1 MKRYDFL
8 YILCLL
14 ALLCGTITSC
24 SQDPLADG
32 LPQENSHG
40 LVLQLAIDG
49 NPVVT
54 PSAASTRIAAD
65 PTLNENLVEKVDVFF
80 FSNDDL
86 HKHVNATLGTDYRIV
101 LAGADWK
108 TQFPAM
114 QYDIYVVANRHKD
127 TDLSGISTV
136 AELMKLIDTD
146 NEVYRVE
153 GERMS
158 ESKTYSGKTFL
169 MDGKVTW
176 TPPATD
182 DATIEVDLKRAAA
195 KIVVNVSFSEAFIT
209 DQIDITGVRKKVV
222 NYVPQVVAFAD
233 AGYREMEVMGDASTS
248 DFADTDHTNGEQGAK
263 RKDVLYAYTYPNH
276 WGENM
281 ERETYLLVNVPYNDN
296 NGTDKTNDDTPYLY
310 NYYKVPIRFSAD
322 TDELHLDRN
331 MQYTVNV
338 TVDRK
343 GNTEIDQ
350 PVTLTTP
357 TFKVAEWKT
366 VDINVDN
373 DSPNYLV
380 LSDYDIEMHNEEEVT
395 IEFFSSSSLAAN
407 NMGVQ
412 IREAYYVDKSGTNK
426 TAQHYY
432 YIETNFWGNRTLEQ
446 ITNREVNIT
455 DLCEI
460 TWDEDKLTGTITF
473 KSKFIKEYQSGQN
486 HYDNI
491 LAATNITARY
501 FTLIVTNTDSPATT
515 KEVTITQYPLEYI
528 MGVPGWYSTRSD
540 FGADWEDHGDLTG
553 VKTRF
558 DNAPTVSN
566 GIFKSKYYDEED
578 EDIYRYKAE
587 GQDGEWVGGLWGHW
601 EYKYYTIEH
610 DSDPDDND
618 NNRMYLV
625 QLTSTNSEYTI
636 ARPKM
641 SGSGNDIVTALGAEN
656 NKVVSPAFMLASQL
670 GTVSNTTWDNAQ
682 THCKNY
688 VEVIKYKDNT
698 TRRLEDWRLP
708 TFAELKIIAQYQN
721 EQPQVMDEVLGGN
734 RYWSADTSKY
744 LTTASATNEDY
755 TDPGQGNESTE
766 CYIRCIRDVTPADL
780 EEFAKHGIR

>member
-14 ALLCGTITSC
+14 ALLCGTISSC
-24 SQDPLADG
+24 SEDPLADG
-32 LPQENSHG
+32 LPEENPHG

-49 NPVVT
+49 NPVAT

-80 FSNDDL
+80 FSNGAL

-108 TQFPAM
+108 TQFPAT
-114 QYDIYVVANRHKD
+114 QYDVYVVANRHEED
-127 TDLSGISTV
+127 TDLSGIRTV
-136 AELMKLIDTD
+136 AELMELTDTD
-146 NEVYRVE
+146 NEVYKVE

-158 ESKTYSGKTFL
+158 GSETYSGKTFL
-169 MDGKVTW
+169 MDGHVEW

-195 KIVVNVSFSEAFIT
+195 KIVVNVSFSEDFIT

-222 NYVPQVVAFAD
+222 NYVPQAMALAD

-248 DFADTDHTNGEQGAK
+248 GFAYTDYTNGEQGAK

-296 NGTDKTNDDTPYLY
+296 NGTSGTGDDTPYRY

-350 PVTLTTP
+350 PVPLTP
-357 TFKVAEWKT
+357 TFNVAEWKT
-366 VDINVDN
+366 KDINVDN

-412 IREAYYVDKSGTNK
+412 IREAYYVDKEGENQATQN
-426 TAQHYY
+426 YY
-432 YIETNFWGNRTLEQ
+432 VSYRNNPIAED
-446 ITNREVNIT
+446 VDIT
-455 DLCEI
+455 DLCDI
-460 TWDEDKLTGTITF
+460 TWDENTLTGTITF
-473 KSKFIKEYQSGQN
+473 KSQYISEYVNIWNQ
-486 HYDNI
+486 HFDNI

-501 FTLIVTNTDSPATT
+501 FTLDVTNTDSPATT
-515 KEVTITQYPLEYI
+515 KEVKITQYPLEYI

-587 GQDGEWVGGLWGHW
+587 GQEGEWVGSIFGGYW
-601 EYKYYTIEH
+601 EYKYYTIEY
-610 DSDPDDND
+610 DSDPDNND

-641 SGSGNDIVTALGAEN
+641 SGSGNDIVTATGAEN

-670 GTVSNTTWDNAQ
+670 GTVSNTTWNNAQ

-688 VEVIKYKDNT
+688 VEVIKYDDNT

-734 RYWSADTSKY
+734 RYWSADTRKY
-744 LTTASATNEDY
+744 LTTANAIDETY
-755 TDPGQGNESTE
+755 TDPDQGGNNTE

>member
-14 ALLCGTITSC
+14 ALLCGTISSC
-24 SQDPLADG
+24 SEDSLADG
-32 LPQENSHG
+32 LPEEELHG
-40 LVLQLAIDG
+40 LILQLTVDG
-49 NPVVT
+49 NPAAT
-54 PSAASTRIAAD
+54 PSVVQTRIAAD
-65 PTLNENLVEKVDVFF
+65 PTLNENLVRKVDVFF
-80 FSNDDL
+80 FSNDVL
-86 HKHVNATLGTDYRIV
+86 YKHVYATLGTDYRIV

-108 TQFPAM
+108 TQFPDA
-114 QYDIYVVANRHKD
+114 QYDVYVVANRHED

-146 NEVYRVE
+146 NKVYRVE

-158 ESKTYSGKTFL
+158 ELETYSGKTFL

-195 KIVVNVSFSEAFIT
+195 KIVVNVSFSEDFIT
-209 DQIDITGVRKKVV
+209 DQIDIISVRKKVV
-222 NYVPQVVAFAD
+222 NYVPQAMAFAD
-233 AGYREMEVMGDASTS
+233 AGYQEMEVMGDAGASG
-248 DFADTDHTNGEQGAK
+248 FAYTDYTNGEQGTD
-263 RKDVLYAYTYPNH
+263 RRDVLYAYTYPNH

-296 NGTDKTNDDTPYLY
+296 NGTDKTNDDTQYLH

-322 TDELHLDRN
+322 MDELHLDRN

-338 TVDRK
+338 TIDRK
-343 GNTEIDQ
+343 GNTEIDG
-350 PVTLTTP
+350 PVPLNHP
-357 TFKVAEWKT
+357 TFNVAEWKT

-426 TAQHYY
+426 TTQNYY
-432 YIETNFWGNRTLEQ
+432 VSYRDNPIAED
-446 ITNREVNIT
+446 VDIT

-460 TWDEDKLTGTITF
+460 TWDENTLTGTITF
-473 KSKFIKEYQSGQN
+473 KSQYVSEYVNIWNQ
-486 HYDNI
+486 HFDNI

-501 FTLIVTNTDSPATT
+501 FTLDVTNTDSPATT
-515 KEVTITQYPLEYI
+515 KEVKITQYPLEYI

-553 VKTRF
+553 VKTEF
-558 DNAPTVSN
+558 DRSPTVSN
-566 GIFKSKYYDEED
+566 NTFSSKYYFERETTWQGTQKY
-578 EDIYRYKAE
+578 IYTYVAE
-587 GQDGEWVGGLWGHW
+587 RQSRGTGWDR
-601 EYKYYTIEH
+601 EYYYTIEQGTNQ
-610 DSDPDDND
+610 DSQN

-636 ARPKM
+636 ARPKTTIDEDD
-641 SGSGNDIVTALGAEN
+641 GQLITVDDDEQN
-656 NKVVSPAFMLASQL
+656 NEVVSPAFMLASQL
-670 GTVSNTTWDNAQ
+670 GTVTANLTWDQAQ
-682 THCKNY
+682 TQCKNY
-688 VEVIKYKDNT
+688 IEVIKYNDNT
-698 TRRLEDWRLP
+698 TRRLDDWRLP
-708 TFAELKIIAQYQN
+708 TAKELEVIARYQD
-721 EQPQVMDEVLGGN
+721 EQPQVMDEVLRGKW
-734 RYWSADTSKY
+734 YWSAYQNTR
-744 LTTASATNEDY
+744 Y
-755 TDPGQGNESTE
+755 TVPGDDKQQSTGA
-766 CYIRCIRDVTPADL
+766 RCVRDVTPADL
-780 EEFAKHGIR
+780 EEFANHGIR

>member
-14 ALLCGTITSC
+14 ALLCGTISSC
-24 SQDPLADG
+24 SEDPLADG
-32 LPQENSHG
+32 LPEENPHG

-49 NPVVT
+49 NPVAT

-80 FSNDDL
+80 FSNGAL

-108 TQFPAM
+108 TQFPAT
-114 QYDIYVVANRHKD
+114 QYDVYVVANRHEED
-127 TDLSGISTV
+127 TDLSGIRTV
-136 AELMKLIDTD
+136 AELMELTDTD
-146 NEVYRVE
+146 NEVYKVE

-158 ESKTYSGKTFL
+158 GSETYSGKTFL
-169 MDGKVTW
+169 MDGHVEW

-195 KIVVNVSFSEAFIT
+195 KIVVNVSFSEDFIT

-222 NYVPQVVAFAD
+222 NYVPQAMALAD

-248 DFADTDHTNGEQGAK
+248 GFAYTDYTNGEQGAK

-296 NGTDKTNDDTPYLY
+296 NGTSGTGDDTPYRY

-338 TVDRK
+338 TIDRK

-350 PVTLTTP
+350 PVTLTP
-357 TFKVAEWKT
+357 TFNVAKWETK
-366 VDINVDN
+366 DINVDN

-395 IEFFSSSSLAAN
+395 IEFFSSSPLAAE

-412 IREAYYVDKSGTNK
+412 ITEAYYVDKDGNNAT
-426 TAQHYY
+426 TQHYY
-432 YIETNFWGNRTLEQ
+432 YIETDRWGNSNLEQ
-446 ITNREVNIT
+446 ITDHDGVDIT
-455 DLCEI
+455 DLCDI
-460 TWDEDKLTGTITF
+460 TWDENTLTGTITF
-473 KSKFIKEYQSGQN
+473 KSQYVSEYRN
-486 HYDNI
+486 YDNI

-501 FTLIVTNTDSPATT
+501 FTLLVTNTDSPATT
-515 KEVTITQYPLEYI
+515 KEVKITQYPLEYI
-528 MGVPGWYSTRSD
+528 MGVPGVYATRSD
-540 FGADWEDHGDLTG
+540 LEEEGNTYENYKNHTPLRNLPPLS
-553 VKTRF
+553 KSIF
-558 DNAPTVSN
+558 DSKVYTTAWVPGIWGEGSN
-566 GIFKSKYYDEED
+566 QTGIFYVSRESDKNSWYLIPGDF
-578 EDIYRYKAE
+578 
-587 GQDGEWVGGLWGHW
+587 
-601 EYKYYTIEH
+601 
-610 DSDPDDND
+610 DSSHD

-625 QLTSTNSEYTI
+625 QIKSTGNNITV

-641 SGSGNDIVTALGAEN
+641 EGSGEDALVVSDDEN
-656 NKVVSPAFMLASQL
+656 NRVVSPAFMLASQL
-670 GTVSNTTWDNAQ
+670 GTVSSTSDWGTAQ
-682 THCKNY
+682 THCQQY
-688 VEVIKYKDNT
+688 VEVAQYPDGETK
-698 TRRLEDWRLP
+698 RFADWRLP
-708 TFAELKIIAQYQN
+708 TFAELKVIAGYQYT
-721 EQPQVMDEVLGGN
+721 QPDVMDEVLAGA
-734 RYWSADTSKY
+734 RYWSAHSYRY
-744 LTTASATNEDY
+744 LERDDADAIDPSESQGHTA
-755 TDPGQGNESTE
+755 

>member
-14 ALLCGTITSC
+14 ALLCGTISSC
-24 SQDPLADG
+24 SEDPLADG
-32 LPQENSHG
+32 LPEENPHG

-49 NPVVT
+49 NPVAT

-65 PTLNENLVEKVDVFF
+65 PTLNENLVEEVDVFF
-80 FSNDDL
+80 FSNDAL

-108 TQFPAM
+108 TQFPAT
-114 QYDIYVVANRHKD
+114 QYDVYVVANRHEED
-127 TDLSGISTV
+127 TDLSGIRTV
-136 AELMKLIDTD
+136 AELMELTDTD
-146 NEVYRVE
+146 NEVYKVE
-153 GERMS
+153 GERMLGS
-158 ESKTYSGKTFL
+158 ETYSGKTFL

-195 KIVVNVSFSEAFIT
+195 KIVVNVSFSEDFIT
-209 DQIDITGVRKKVV
+209 DQIDIISVRKKVV
-222 NYVPQVVAFAD
+222 NYVPQAMAFAD
-233 AGYREMEVMGDASTS
+233 AGYQEMEVMGDAGASG
-248 DFADTDHTNGEQGAK
+248 FAYTDYTNGEQGTD
-263 RKDVLYAYTYPNH
+263 RRDVLYAYTYPNH

-296 NGTDKTNDDTPYLY
+296 NGTDKTNDNTQYLH

-338 TVDRK
+338 TIDRK

-350 PVTLTTP
+350 PVTLTP
-357 TFKVAEWKT
+357 TFNVAKWETK
-366 VDINVDN
+366 DINVDN

-426 TAQHYY
+426 TTQNYY
-432 YIETNFWGNRTLEQ
+432 VSYRDNPIAED
-446 ITNREVNIT
+446 VDIT

-460 TWDEDKLTGTITF
+460 TWDENTLTGTITF
-473 KSKFIKEYQSGQN
+473 KSQYVSEYVNIWNQ
-486 HYDNI
+486 HFDNI

-501 FTLIVTNTDSPATT
+501 FTLDVTNTDSPATT
-515 KEVTITQYPLEYI
+515 KEVKITQYPLEYI

-553 VKTRF
+553 VKTEF
-558 DNAPTVSN
+558 DRSPTVSN
-566 GIFKSKYYDEED
+566 NTFSSKYYFERETTWQGTQKY
-578 EDIYRYKAE
+578 IYTYVAE
-587 GQDGEWVGGLWGHW
+587 RQSRGTGWDR
-601 EYKYYTIEH
+601 EYYYTIEQGTNQ
-610 DSDPDDND
+610 DSQN

-636 ARPKM
+636 ARPKTTIDEDD
-641 SGSGNDIVTALGAEN
+641 GQLITVDDDEQN
-656 NKVVSPAFMLASQL
+656 NEVVSPAFMLASQL
-670 GTVSNTTWDNAQ
+670 GTVTANLTWDQAQ
-682 THCKNY
+682 TQCKNY
-688 VEVIKYKDNT
+688 IEVIKYNDNT
-698 TRRLEDWRLP
+698 TRRLDDWRLP
-708 TFAELKIIAQYQN
+708 TAKELEVIARYQD
-721 EQPQVMDEVLGGN
+721 EQPQVMDEVLRGKW
-734 RYWSADTSKY
+734 YWSAYQNTR
-744 LTTASATNEDY
+744 Y
-755 TDPGQGNESTE
+755 TVPGDDKQQSTGA
-766 CYIRCIRDVTPADL
+766 RCVRDVTPADL
-780 EEFAKHGIR
+780 EEFANHGIR

>member
-14 ALLCGTITSC
+14 ALLCGTISSC
-24 SQDPLADG
+24 SEDPLADG
-32 LPQENSHG
+32 LPEENPHG

-209 DQIDITGVRKKVV
+209 DQIDIIGVRKKVV

-296 NGTDKTNDDTPYLY
+296 NGTDKTNDDTPYLLY

-338 TVDRK
+338 TIDRK

-350 PVTLTTP
+350 PVTLTP
-357 TFKVAEWKT
+357 TFNVAEWKT
-366 VDINVDN
+366 KDINVDN

-380 LSDYDIEMHNEEEVT
+380 LSDYDIEMHNEEKVT
-395 IEFFSSSSLAAN
+395 IEFFSSSPLAAN

-412 IREAYYVDKSGTNK
+412 ITEAYYVDKDGNNAT
-426 TAQHYY
+426 TQHYY
-432 YIETNFWGNRTLEQ
+432 YIETGWWGNSNLEQ
-446 ITNREVNIT
+446 ITNRDGVDIK

-460 TWDEDKLTGTITF
+460 TWDENTLTGTITF
-473 KSKFIKEYQSGQN
+473 KSEFIKEYQSGGN

-501 FTLIVTNTDSPATT
+501 FTLVVTNTDSPATT

-540 FGADWEDHGDLTG
+540 FGADWEDHENN
-553 VKTRF
+553 TRF
-558 DNAPTVSN
+558 NEQPKVEED
-566 GIFKSKYYDEED
+566 IFTPKYYNSNDKN
-578 EDIYRYKAE
+578 IYSYGLNRR
-587 GQDGEWVGGLWGHW
+587 WVSQGWWGGYW
-601 EYKYYTIEH
+601 ELIGPPYTVAEH
-610 DSDPDDND
+610 DNQDPQN

-636 ARPKM
+636 ARPKTDYENGQLITVD
-641 SGSGNDIVTALGAEN
+641 SEEN
-656 NKVVSPAFMLASQL
+656 NELVSPAFMLASQL
-670 GTVSNTTWDNAQ
+670 GTVSSGISWSNAKEQ
-682 THCKNY
+682 CKNY
-688 VEVIKYKDNT
+688 IEVIKFSDDEEPY
-698 TRRLEDWRLP
+698 RLDDWRLP
-708 TFAELKIIAQYQN
+708 TRQELSIIADYQKR
-721 EQPQVMDEVLGGN
+721 QPQVLDEVLRGS
-734 RYWSADTSKY
+734 RYWTARDGVAYDVPNSTTSG
-744 LTTASATNEDY
+744 T
-755 TDPGQGNESTE
+755 GV
-766 CYIRCIRDVTPADL
+766 RCIRDVTPADL
-780 EEFAKHGIR
+780 EEFANHGIR

>member
-14 ALLCGTITSC
+14 ALLCGTISSC
-24 SQDPLADG
+24 SEDPLADG
-32 LPQENSHG
+32 LPEENPHG

-49 NPVVT
+49 NPVAT

-65 PTLNENLVEKVDVFF
+65 PTLNENLVEEVDVFF
-80 FSNDDL
+80 FSNDAL
-86 HKHVNATLGTDYRIV
+86 HKHVYATLGTDYRIV

-108 TQFPAM
+108 TQFPDA
-114 QYDIYVVANRHKD
+114 QYDVYVVANRHED

-158 ESKTYSGKTFL
+158 ESETYSGKTFL

-209 DQIDITGVRKKVV
+209 DQIDIIGVRKKVV

-248 DFADTDHTNGEQGAK
+248 GFAYTDYTNGEEGAK

-296 NGTDKTNDDTPYLY
+296 NGTSGTGDDTPYRY

-350 PVTLTTP
+350 PVTLTP
-357 TFKVAEWKT
+357 TFNVAKWETK
-366 VDINVDN
+366 DINVDN

-395 IEFFSSSSLAAN
+395 IEFFSSSELSSVEILD
-407 NMGVQ
+407 
-412 IREAYYVDKSGTNK
+412 AYFINKSGQQVDKILVEEGYWPWEEDK
-426 TAQHYY
+426 Y
-432 YIETNFWGNRTLEQ
+432 EQ
-446 ITNREVNIT
+446 IK
-455 DLCEI
+455 DLYCSVEY
-460 TWDEDKLTGTITF
+460 DHGSLTGNIRFTGEIP
-473 KSKFIKEYQSGQN
+473 
-486 HYDNI
+486 DNV
-491 LAATNITARY
+491 TARY
-501 FTLIVTNTDSPATT
+501 VTLEVTNTDKDSDGNSIPI
-515 KEVTITQYPLEYI
+515 KRKVTIVQYPLEYI
-528 MGVPGWYSTRSD
+528 MGVPGVYSTRT
-540 FGADWEDHGDLTG
+540 DWERNGNTYENYLNGKWISSSNQSNKINNGTFRSKLSENG
-553 VKTRF
+553 ETYYVKIE
-558 DNAPTVSN
+558 DNRLQRGSRVS
-566 GIFKSKYYDEED
+566 S
-578 EDIYRYKAE
+578 
-587 GQDGEWVGGLWGHW
+587 L
-601 EYKYYTIEH
+601 
-610 DSDPDDND
+610 D

-625 QLTSTNSEYTI
+625 QITSTGGTISEDEKYI
-636 ARPKM
+636 VARPKM
-641 SGSGNDIVTALGAEN
+641 DDTGENIVTHSSDEN
-656 NKVVSPAFMLASQL
+656 NRLVSPAFMLASQL
-670 GTVSNTTWDNAQ
+670 GAVQPSDWDDAQ
-682 THCKNY
+682 EQCKEY
-688 VEVIKYKDNT
+688 VEVAKYPDGKT
-698 TRRLEDWRLP
+698 KRFADWRLP
-708 TFAELKIIAQYQN
+708 TYQELRIIGKYQN
-721 EQPQVMDEVLGGN
+721 EQPDVMDEVLGGDY
-734 RYWSADTSKY
+734 YWSAHEDKAWRK
-744 LTTASATNEDY
+744 ASPNNEN
-755 TDPGQGNESTE
+755 PSTPNNRDE
-766 CYIRCIRDVTPADL
+766 VYIRCIRDVTPADL

>member
-14 ALLCGTITSC
+14 ALLYGTISSC
-24 SQDPLADG
+24 SEDPLADG
-32 LPQENSHG
+32 LPEENPHG

-49 NPVVT
+49 NPVAT

-65 PTLNENLVEKVDVFF
+65 PTLNENLVEEVDVFF
-80 FSNDDL
+80 FSNDAL

-114 QYDIYVVANRHKD
+114 QYDVYVVANRHEN
-127 TDLSGISTV
+127 TDLSGIRTV
-136 AELMKLIDTD
+136 AELMELTDTD
-146 NEVYRVE
+146 DEVYRVE

-158 ESKTYSGKTFL
+158 GSDTYSGKTFL
-169 MDGKVTW
+169 MDGRVTW

-195 KIVVNVSFSEAFIT
+195 KIVVNVSFSEDFIT

-222 NYVPQVVAFAD
+222 NYVPQAMALAD
-233 AGYREMEVMGDASTS
+233 AGYREMEVMGDASPS
-248 DFADTDHTNGEQGAK
+248 EFAYTDYTNGKQGAD
-263 RKDVLYAYTYPNH
+263 RRDVLYAYTYPNH

-296 NGTDKTNDDTPYLY
+296 NGTSGTGDDDTPYLY

-350 PVTLTTP
+350 PVTLTP
-357 TFKVAEWKT
+357 TFNVAEWET
-366 VDINVDN
+366 ENINVDN
-373 DSPNYLV
+373 NSPNYLV

-395 IEFFSSSSLAAN
+395 IEFFSSSELSSVEILDAYFIN
-407 NMGVQ
+407 KFGKQ
-412 IREAYYVDKSGTNK
+412 IHEILVEEDK
-426 TAQHYY
+426 Y
-432 YIETNFWGNRTLEQ
+432 EQ
-446 ITNREVNIT
+446 IK
-455 DLCEI
+455 DLYCSVEYDHG
-460 TWDEDKLTGTITF
+460 TLTGNI
-473 KSKFIKEYQSGQN
+473 KFTGEIP
-486 HYDNI
+486 DNV
-491 LAATNITARY
+491 TARY
-501 FTLIVTNTDSPATT
+501 VTLEVTNTDKDSDGNTSPI
-515 KEVTITQYPLEYI
+515 KRKVTIVQYPLEYI

-587 GQDGEWVGGLWGHW
+587 GQEGEWVGGFWDGYW
-601 EYKYYTIEH
+601 EYKYYTIEY

-641 SGSGNDIVTALGAEN
+641 SGSGNDIVTELGAEN

-734 RYWSADTSKY
+734 RYWSADTRKY
-744 LTTASATNEDY
+744 LTTDSATDETY
-755 TDPGQGNESTE
+755 TVPDTGYRNTE

>member
-14 ALLCGTITSC
+14 ALLCGTISSC
-24 SQDPLADG
+24 SEDPLADG
-32 LPQENSHG
+32 LPEENPHG

-49 NPVVT
+49 NPVAT

-65 PTLNENLVEKVDVFF
+65 PTLNENLVEEVDVFF
-80 FSNDDL
+80 FSNGAL

-108 TQFPAM
+108 TQFPAT
-114 QYDIYVVANRHKD
+114 QYDVYVVANRHEED
-127 TDLSGISTV
+127 TDLSGIRTV
-136 AELMKLIDTD
+136 AELMELTDTD

-158 ESKTYSGKTFL
+158 GSDTYSGKTFL
-169 MDGKVTW
+169 MDGRVTW

-195 KIVVNVSFSEAFIT
+195 KIVVNVSFSEDFIT

-222 NYVPQVVAFAD
+222 NYVPQAMALAD

-248 DFADTDHTNGEQGAK
+248 GFADTDYTNGKQGAD
-263 RKDVLYAYTYPNH
+263 RRDVLYAYTYPNH

-296 NGTDKTNDDTPYLY
+296 NGTDKTDDDTPYLY

-322 TDELHLDRN
+322 MDELHLDRN

-350 PVTLTTP
+350 PVTLTP
-357 TFKVAEWKT
+357 TFNVAEWKT
-366 VDINVDN
+366 ENINVDN

-412 IREAYYVDKSGTNK
+412 ITEAYYVDKDGNNAT
-426 TAQHYY
+426 TQHYY
-432 YIETNFWGNRTLEQ
+432 YIETDWWGNSNREQ
-446 ITNREVNIT
+446 ITNRDGVDIK

-460 TWDEDKLTGTITF
+460 TWDENTLTGTITF
-473 KSKFIKEYQSGQN
+473 KSEFIKEYQSGGN

-501 FTLIVTNTDSPATT
+501 FTLLVTNTDSPATT
-515 KEVTITQYPLEYI
+515 KEVTIVQYPLEYI

-540 FGADWEDHGDLTG
+540 FGADWEDHE
-553 VKTRF
+553 
-558 DNAPTVSN
+558 DNTLFNEQPKVEEDVFTP
-566 GIFKSKYYDEED
+566 KYYNFNDKN
-578 EDIYRYKAE
+578 IYSYGLNRR
-587 GQDGEWVGGLWGHW
+587 WVSQGWFGGYWVPIGPP
-601 EYKYYTIEH
+601 YTVAEH
-610 DSDPDDND
+610 DNQDPQN

-641 SGSGNDIVTALGAEN
+641 SGNGKDIVTATGEEN

-670 GTVSNTTWDNAQ
+670 GTVYTADWSTAQ

-688 VEVIKYKDNT
+688 VEVIKYDDNT

-708 TFAELKIIAQYQN
+708 TFAELKVIAQYQN
-721 EQPQVMDEVLGGN
+721 EQPQIMDEVLAGDW
-734 RYWSADTSKY
+734 YWSADTDKY
-744 LTTASATNEDY
+744 LTTANATNEDY
-755 TDPGQGNESTE
+755 KTPDDGRTT
-766 CYIRCIRDVTPADL
+766 CYIRCIRDVTPSDL
-780 EEFAKHGIR
+780 EEFADHGIR

>member
-14 ALLCGTITSC
+14 ALLCGTISSC
-24 SQDPLADG
+24 SEDPLADG
-32 LPQENSHG
+32 LPEENPHG

-209 DQIDITGVRKKVV
+209 DQIDIIGVRKKVV

-296 NGTDKTNDDTPYLY
+296 NGTDKTNDDTSYPY

-338 TVDRK
+338 TIDRK

-350 PVTLTTP
+350 PVTLTP
-357 TFKVAEWKT
+357 TFNVAEWKT
-366 VDINVDN
+366 KDINVDN

-380 LSDYDIEMHNEEEVT
+380 LSDYDIEMHNEEKVT
-395 IEFFSSSSLAAN
+395 IEFFSSSPLAAN

-412 IREAYYVDKSGTNK
+412 ITEAYYVDKDGNNAT
-426 TAQHYY
+426 TQHYY
-432 YIETNFWGNRTLEQ
+432 YIETGWWGNSNLEQ
-446 ITNREVNIT
+446 ITNRDGVDIK

-460 TWDEDKLTGTITF
+460 TWDENTLTGTITF
-473 KSKFIKEYQSGQN
+473 KSEFIKEYQSGGN

-501 FTLIVTNTDSPATT
+501 FTLLVTNTDSPATT
-515 KEVTITQYPLEYI
+515 KEVKITQYPLEYI

-540 FGADWEDHGDLTG
+540 FGANWEDHENN
-553 VKTRF
+553 TRF
-558 DNAPTVSN
+558 NEQPKVEED
-566 GIFKSKYYDEED
+566 IFTPKYYNSNDKN
-578 EDIYRYKAE
+578 IYSYGLNRR
-587 GQDGEWVGGLWGHW
+587 WVSQGWWGGYW
-601 EYKYYTIEH
+601 ELIGPPYTVAEH
-610 DSDPDDND
+610 DNQDPQN

-636 ARPKM
+636 ARPKTDYENGQLITVD
-641 SGSGNDIVTALGAEN
+641 SEEN
-656 NKVVSPAFMLASQL
+656 NELVSPAFMLASQL
-670 GTVSNTTWDNAQ
+670 GTVSSGISWSNAKEQ
-682 THCKNY
+682 CKNY
-688 VEVIKYKDNT
+688 IEVIKFSDDEEPY
-698 TRRLEDWRLP
+698 RLDDWRLP
-708 TFAELKIIAQYQN
+708 TRQELSIIADYQKR
-721 EQPQVMDEVLGGN
+721 QPQVLDEVLRGS
-734 RYWSADTSKY
+734 RYWTARDGVAYDVPNSTTSG
-744 LTTASATNEDY
+744 T
-755 TDPGQGNESTE
+755 GV
-766 CYIRCIRDVTPADL
+766 RCIRDVTPADL
-780 EEFAKHGIR
+780 EEFANHGIR

>member
-14 ALLCGTITSC
+14 ALLCGTISSC
-24 SQDPLADG
+24 SEDPLADG
-32 LPQENSHG
+32 LPEENPHG

-49 NPVVT
+49 NPVAT

-65 PTLNENLVEKVDVFF
+65 PTLNENLVEEVDVFF
-80 FSNDDL
+80 FSNDAL

-108 TQFPAM
+108 TQFPAT
-114 QYDIYVVANRHKD
+114 QYDVYVVANRHED

-158 ESKTYSGKTFL
+158 ESETYSGKTFL

-209 DQIDITGVRKKVV
+209 DQIDIIGVRKKVV

-248 DFADTDHTNGEQGAK
+248 GFAYTDYTNGEEGAK

-296 NGTDKTNDDTPYLY
+296 NGTSGTGDDTPYRY

-338 TVDRK
+338 TIDRK

-350 PVTLTTP
+350 PVTLTP
-357 TFKVAEWKT
+357 TFNVAKWETK
-366 VDINVDN
+366 DINVDN

-395 IEFFSSSSLAAN
+395 IEFFSSSPLAAN

-412 IREAYYVDKSGTNK
+412 ITKAYYVDKSGTNQ
-426 TAQHYY
+426 TTQNYY
-432 YIETNFWGNRTLEQ
+432 VSYWDDPIAEDVD
-446 ITNREVNIT
+446 ITK
-455 DLCEI
+455 LCEI
-460 TWDEDKLTGTITF
+460 IWDEDKLTGTITF
-473 KSKFIKEYQSGQN
+473 KSQYISEYVNIWNQ
-486 HYDNI
+486 HFDNI

-501 FTLIVTNTDSPATT
+501 FTLLVTNTDSPATT

-553 VKTRF
+553 VKTEF
-558 DNAPTVSN
+558 DRSPTVSN
-566 GIFKSKYYDEED
+566 NTFSSKYYFERETTWQGTQKY
-578 EDIYRYKAE
+578 IYTYVAE
-587 GQDGEWVGGLWGHW
+587 RQSRGTGWDR
-601 EYKYYTIEH
+601 EYYYTIEQGTNQG
-610 DSDPDDND
+610 SQN

-636 ARPKM
+636 ARPKTTIDEDD
-641 SGSGNDIVTALGAEN
+641 GQLITVDDDEQN
-656 NKVVSPAFMLASQL
+656 NEVVSPAFMLASQL
-670 GTVSNTTWDNAQ
+670 GTVTANLTWDQAQ
-682 THCKNY
+682 TQCKNY
-688 VEVIKYKDNT
+688 IEVIKYNDNT
-698 TRRLEDWRLP
+698 TRRLDDWRLP
-708 TFAELKIIAQYQN
+708 TAKELEVIARYQD
-721 EQPQVMDEVLGGN
+721 EQPQVMDEVLRGKW
-734 RYWSADTSKY
+734 YWSAYQETR
-744 LTTASATNEDY
+744 Y
-755 TDPGQGNESTE
+755 TVPGDDKQQSTGA
-766 CYIRCIRDVTPADL
+766 RCIRDVTPADL
-780 EEFAKHGIR
+780 EEFANHGIR

>member
-14 ALLCGTITSC
+14 ALLCGTISSC
-24 SQDPLADG
+24 SEDPLADG
-32 LPQENSHG
+32 LPEENPHG

-49 NPVVT
+49 NPVAT

-65 PTLNENLVEKVDVFF
+65 PTLNENLVEEVDVFF
-80 FSNDDL
+80 FSNDAL

-108 TQFPAM
+108 TQFPATR
-114 QYDIYVVANRHKD
+114 YDVYVVANRHED
-127 TDLSGISTV
+127 TDLSGIRTV
-136 AELMKLIDTD
+136 AELMELTDTD

-158 ESKTYSGKTFL
+158 GSDTYSGKTFL
-169 MDGKVTW
+169 MDGRVTW

-195 KIVVNVSFSEAFIT
+195 KIVVNVSFSEDFIK

-222 NYVPQVVAFAD
+222 NYVPQAMALAG

-248 DFADTDHTNGEQGAK
+248 GFADTDYTNGKQGAD

-296 NGTDKTNDDTPYLY
+296 NGTDKTDDDTQYRD

-412 IREAYYVDKSGTNK
+412 IREAYYVDKEGKNQATQN
-426 TAQHYY
+426 YY
-432 YIETNFWGNRTLEQ
+432 VSYRNNPIAED
-446 ITNREVNIT
+446 VDIT
-455 DLCEI
+455 DLCDI
-460 TWDEDKLTGTITF
+460 TWDENTLTGTITF
-473 KSKFIKEYQSGQN
+473 KSQYVSEYGN
-486 HYDNI
+486 YENI

-501 FTLIVTNTDSPATT
+501 FTLVVTNTDSPYATT

-553 VKTRF
+553 VKTEF
-558 DNAPTVSN
+558 DRRPTVSN
-566 GIFKSKYYDEED
+566 GIFSSKYYFEQEEWNG
-578 EDIYRYKAE
+578 EVSKYIYTYIAE
-587 GQDGEWVGGLWGHW
+587 GQEWVSEGFWDG
-601 EYKYYTIEH
+601 YYRYYTIERG
-610 DSDPDDND
+610 SNQGSQN

-636 ARPKM
+636 ARPQM
-641 SGSGNDIVTALGAEN
+641 SGSGNNIVTATGEQN

-670 GTVSNTTWDNAQ
+670 GTVYTAGWTTAQ

-688 VEVIKYKDNT
+688 VEVIKYDDNT

>member
-14 ALLCGTITSC
+14 ALLCGTISSC
-24 SQDPLADG
+24 SEDPLADG
-32 LPQENSHG
+32 LPEENPHG

-49 NPVVT
+49 NPVAT

-80 FSNDDL
+80 FSNGAL

-108 TQFPAM
+108 TQFPAA
-114 QYDIYVVANRHKD
+114 QYDVYVVANRHED
-127 TDLSGISTV
+127 TDLSGIRTV
-136 AELMKLIDTD
+136 AELMELTDTD
-146 NEVYRVE
+146 DEVYRVE

-195 KIVVNVSFSEAFIT
+195 KIVVNVSFSEDFIK

-222 NYVPQVVAFAD
+222 NYVPQAMALAD

-248 DFADTDHTNGEQGAK
+248 GFADTDYTNGKQGAD

-338 TVDRK
+338 TIDRK

-350 PVTLTTP
+350 PVTLTP
-357 TFKVAEWKT
+357 TFNVAEWKT
-366 VDINVDN
+366 KDINVDN

-380 LSDYDIEMHNEEEVT
+380 LSDYDIEMHNEEKVT
-395 IEFFSSSSLAAN
+395 IEFFSSSPLAAN

-412 IREAYYVDKSGTNK
+412 ITEAYYVDKDGNNAT
-426 TAQHYY
+426 TQHYY
-432 YIETNFWGNRTLEQ
+432 YIETDWWGNSNLEQ
-446 ITNREVNIT
+446 ITNRDGVDIK

-460 TWDEDKLTGTITF
+460 TWDENTLTGTITF
-473 KSKFIKEYQSGQN
+473 KSEFIKEYQSGGN

-501 FTLIVTNTDSPATT
+501 FTLLVTNTDSPATT
-515 KEVTITQYPLEYI
+515 KEVKITQYPLEYI

-540 FGADWEDHGDLTG
+540 FGADWEDHENN
-553 VKTRF
+553 TRF
-558 DNAPTVSN
+558 NEQPKVEED
-566 GIFKSKYYDEED
+566 IFTPKYYNSNDKN
-578 EDIYRYKAE
+578 IYSYGLNRR
-587 GQDGEWVGGLWGHW
+587 WVSQGWWGGYW
-601 EYKYYTIEH
+601 ELIGPPYTVAEH
-610 DSDPDDND
+610 DNQDPQN

>member
-14 ALLCGTITSC
+14 ALLCGTISSC
-24 SQDPLADG
+24 SEDPLADG
-32 LPQENSHG
+32 LPEENPHG

-209 DQIDITGVRKKVV
+209 DQIDIIGVRKKVV

-338 TVDRK
+338 TIDRK

-350 PVTLTTP
+350 PVTLTP
-357 TFKVAEWKT
+357 TFNVAEWKT
-366 VDINVDN
+366 KDINVDN

-380 LSDYDIEMHNEEEVT
+380 LSDYDIEMHNEEKVT
-395 IEFFSSSSLAAN
+395 IEFFSSSPLAAN

-412 IREAYYVDKSGTNK
+412 ITEAYYVDKDGNNAT
-426 TAQHYY
+426 TQHYY
-432 YIETNFWGNRTLEQ
+432 YIETDWWGNSNLEQ
-446 ITNREVNIT
+446 ITNRDGVDIK

-460 TWDEDKLTGTITF
+460 TWDENTLTGTITF
-473 KSKFIKEYQSGQN
+473 KSEFIKEYQSGGN

-501 FTLIVTNTDSPATT
+501 FTLLVTNTDSPATT
-515 KEVTITQYPLEYI
+515 KEVKITQYPLEYI

-540 FGADWEDHGDLTG
+540 FGANWEDHENEKEFNDS
-553 VKTRF
+553 
-558 DNAPTVSN
+558 PTVSN
-566 GIFKSKYYDEED
+566 TVFSSKYFNEDDKHIYTYISRGVNSRWVDWGIF
-578 EDIYRYKAE
+578 
-587 GQDGEWVGGLWGHW
+587 GGYW
-601 EYKYYTIEH
+601 EYYGPPYEIVSGE
-610 DSDPDDND
+610 DQNPQN

-636 ARPKM
+636 ARPKTDYENGQLITVD
-641 SGSGNDIVTALGAEN
+641 SEEN
-656 NKVVSPAFMLASQL
+656 NELVSPAFMLASQL
-670 GTVSNTTWDNAQ
+670 GTVSSGISWSNAKEQ
-682 THCKNY
+682 CKNY
-688 VEVIKYKDNT
+688 IEVIKFSDDEEPY
-698 TRRLEDWRLP
+698 RLDDWRLP
-708 TFAELKIIAQYQN
+708 TRQELSIIADYQKR
-721 EQPQVMDEVLGGN
+721 QPQVLDEVLRGS
-734 RYWSADTSKY
+734 RYWTARDGVAYDVPNSTTSG
-744 LTTASATNEDY
+744 T
-755 TDPGQGNESTE
+755 GV
-766 CYIRCIRDVTPADL
+766 RCIRDVTPADL
-780 EEFAKHGIR
+780 EEFANHGIR

>member
-14 ALLCGTITSC
+14 ALLCGTISSC
-24 SQDPLADG
+24 SEDPLADG
-32 LPQENSHG
+32 LPEENPHG

-49 NPVVT
+49 NPVAT

-65 PTLNENLVEKVDVFF
+65 PTLNENLVEEVDVFF
-80 FSNDDL
+80 FSNDAL

-209 DQIDITGVRKKVV
+209 DQIDIIGVRKKVV

-338 TVDRK
+338 TIDRK

-350 PVTLTTP
+350 PVTLTP
-357 TFKVAEWKT
+357 TFNVAEWKT
-366 VDINVDN
+366 KDINVDN

-380 LSDYDIEMHNEEEVT
+380 LSDYDIEMHNEEKVT
-395 IEFFSSSSLAAN
+395 IEFFSSSPLAAN

-412 IREAYYVDKSGTNK
+412 ITEAYYVDKDGNNAT
-426 TAQHYY
+426 TQHYY
-432 YIETNFWGNRTLEQ
+432 YIETDWWGNSNLEQ
-446 ITNREVNIT
+446 ITNRDGVDIK

-460 TWDEDKLTGTITF
+460 TWDENTLTGTITF
-473 KSKFIKEYQSGQN
+473 KSEFIKEYQSGGN

-501 FTLIVTNTDSPATT
+501 FTLLVTNTDSPATT
-515 KEVTITQYPLEYI
+515 KEVKITQYPLEYI

-540 FGADWEDHGDLTG
+540 FGANWEDHENEKEFNDS
-553 VKTRF
+553 
-558 DNAPTVSN
+558 PTVSN
-566 GIFKSKYYDEED
+566 TVFSSKYFNEDDKHIYTYISRGVNSRWVDWGIF
-578 EDIYRYKAE
+578 
-587 GQDGEWVGGLWGHW
+587 GGYW
-601 EYKYYTIEH
+601 EYYGPPYEIVSGE
-610 DSDPDDND
+610 DQNPQN

-636 ARPKM
+636 ARPKTDYENGQLITVD
-641 SGSGNDIVTALGAEN
+641 SEEN
-656 NKVVSPAFMLASQL
+656 NELVSPAFMLASQL
-670 GTVSNTTWDNAQ
+670 GTVSSGISWSNAKEQ
-682 THCKNY
+682 CKNY
-688 VEVIKYKDNT
+688 IEVIKFSDDEEPY
-698 TRRLEDWRLP
+698 RLDDWRLP
-708 TFAELKIIAQYQN
+708 TRQELSIIADYQKR
-721 EQPQVMDEVLGGN
+721 QPQVLDEVLRGS
-734 RYWSADTSKY
+734 RYWTARDGVAYDVPNSTTSG
-744 LTTASATNEDY
+744 T
-755 TDPGQGNESTE
+755 GV
-766 CYIRCIRDVTPADL
+766 RCIRDVTPADL
-780 EEFAKHGIR
+780 EEFANHGIR

>member
-14 ALLCGTITSC
+14 ALLCGTISSC
-24 SQDPLADG
+24 SEDPLADG
-32 LPQENSHG
+32 LPEENPHG

-49 NPVVT
+49 NPVAT

-65 PTLNENLVEKVDVFF
+65 PTLNENLVEEVDVFF

-108 TQFPAM
+108 TQFPATR
-114 QYDIYVVANRHKD
+114 YDVYVVANRHED
-127 TDLSGISTV
+127 TDLSGIRTV
-136 AELMKLIDTD
+136 TELMELTDTD
-146 NEVYRVE
+146 DEVYRVE

-158 ESKTYSGKTFL
+158 ESDTYSGKTFL
-169 MDGKVTW
+169 MDGRVTW

-195 KIVVNVSFSEAFIT
+195 KIVVNVSFSEDFIK
-209 DQIDITGVRKKVV
+209 DQIDITGVKKKVV
-222 NYVPQVVAFAD
+222 NYVPQAMAFAD

-248 DFADTDHTNGEQGAK
+248 GFADTDYTNGKQGAD
-263 RKDVLYAYTYPNH
+263 RRDVLYAYTYPNH

-296 NGTDKTNDDTPYLY
+296 NGTSGTGDDTPYLY
-310 NYYKVPIRFSAD
+310 NNYYKVPIRFSAD

-338 TVDRK
+338 TIDRK
-343 GNTEIDQ
+343 GNTEIDE
-350 PVTLTTP
+350 PVTLTP
-357 TFKVAEWKT
+357 TFNVAKWVTEN
-366 VDINVDN
+366 INVDN
-373 DSPNYLV
+373 NSPNYLV

-395 IEFFSSSSLAAN
+395 IEFFSSSPLAAEN
-407 NMGVQ
+407 VGVQ
-412 IREAYYVDKSGTNK
+412 ITEAYYVDKSGTNK

-432 YIETNFWGNRTLEQ
+432 YIETDRWGNRTLEQ
-446 ITNREVNIT
+446 ITNREINIT

-473 KSKFIKEYQSGQN
+473 KSQYISEYVNIGDQ
-486 HYDNI
+486 HFDNI

-501 FTLIVTNTDSPATT
+501 FTLLVTNTDSPATT

-553 VKTRF
+553 VKTEF
-558 DNAPTVSN
+558 DRRPTVSN
-566 GIFKSKYYDEED
+566 GIFSSKYYFEQED
-578 EDIYRYKAE
+578 WNGEVLKYIYTYIAE
-587 GQDGEWVGGLWGHW
+587 GQEWVSEGFWDG
-601 EYKYYTIEH
+601 YYRYYTIEQG
-610 DSDPDDND
+610 SYQGSQN

-636 ARPKM
+636 ARPKTTIDDD
-641 SGSGNDIVTALGAEN
+641 GQLITVDDDEQN
-656 NKVVSPAFMLASQL
+656 NEVVSPAFMLASQL
-670 GTVSNTTWDNAQ
+670 GTVTADLSWNQAQ
-682 THCKNY
+682 TQCKNY
-688 VEVIKYKDNT
+688 IEVIKYNDNT
-698 TRRLEDWRLP
+698 TRRLDDWRLP
-708 TFAELKIIAQYQN
+708 TAKELEVIARYQD
-721 EQPQVMDEVLGGN
+721 EQPQVMDEVLRGKW
-734 RYWSADTSKY
+734 YWSAYQNTR
-744 LTTASATNEDY
+744 Y
-755 TDPGQGNESTE
+755 TVPGDDKQQSTGA
-766 CYIRCIRDVTPADL
+766 RCVRDVTPADL
-780 EEFAKHGIR
+780 EEFANHGIR